1 MSGIRVIRA
10 GRTEP
15 TKFVSPFQKSRQI
28 LILPSIKFVKRGR
41 TDTRK
46 IFVNPKCQS
55 HGNKH
60 HHLRAVRE
68 KGYV

>member
-28 LILPSIKFVKRGR
+28 LILPNIKFVKRGR
-41 TDTRK
+41 TDTQQN
-46 IFVNPKCQS
+46 IC
-55 HGNKH
+55 
-60 HHLRAVRE
+60 
-68 KGYV
+68 